1 MEELVAVTITEVN
14 QLYGGLIRSK
24 VRRFV
29 NYKNAMYY
37 ILSFIAIHNANVDY
51 ILSDGIGL
59 TYYDHDD
66 IVDVSISIMDEGS
79 E

>member
-1 MEELVAVTITEVN
+1 MEELVVVTLTEMD
-14 QLYGGLIRSK
+14 QLWRGIIRSK
-24 VRRFV
+24 VRRFE

-37 ILSFIAIHNANVDY
+37 ILSFIAIHNASVDY

-59 TYYDHDD
+59 TYNDHDD
-66 IVDVSISIMDEGS
+66 TIEVSISIRYEGS